1 MRDRENAD
9 GLTHFEYMTAA
20 LDGGQLS
27 RPCTAHDGT
36 FGGRCL
42 NCGWEPREVA
52 IGRKEGAKA

>member
-1 MRDRENAD
+1 MRDRENED

-27 RPCTAHDGT
+27 RPCTSHDGT

-42 NCGWEPREVA
+42 NCGWEP
-52 IGRKEGAKA
+52 KSDKK